1 VEKLDAEHRERL
13 INVIWSGQSEEDRYP
28 VDIRVVASDR
38 KGLLRDISTIMTN
51 EEVDVIAV
59 NTRSDPRTDQA
70 NMRFTAE
77 VNSMGQLSRILEKIA
92 QLSDVLEVSRKL

>member
-1 VEKLDAEHRERL
+1 
-13 INVIWSGQSEEDRYP
+13 
-28 VDIRVVASDR
+28 
-38 KGLLRDISTIMTN
+38 
-51 EEVDVIAV
+51 VDVIAV